1 MKKNIDKTPQEYNQ
15 MIQKYRQDKPKV
27 GNFIRAYLVGGSI
40 CAIGQIIIQI
50 LVSLGMNPDKASPTS
65 SIILI
70 FLGAF
75 LTGLG
80 IYDEIGQLGGAG
92 AAVPVTGFANAIVS
106 PAMEFKCEGWV
117 LGVGAKM
124 YAVAGPV
131 LTYGMV
137 SAFFVGLISLI
148 FSL

>member
-15 MIQKYRQDKPKV
+15 MIQKYRQGKPKV

-40 CAIGQIIIQI
+40 CAIGQIIIRI

>member
-1 MKKNIDKTPQEYNQ
+1 
-15 MIQKYRQDKPKV
+15 MIQKYRQGKPKV
-27 GNFIRAYLVGGSI
+27 GNFFRAYLVGGLI
-40 CAIGQIIIQI
+40 CAIGQSIIQI
-50 LVSLGMNPDKASPTS
+50 LVASGMSPDDASPTA

-70 FLGAF
+70 
-75 LTGLG
+75 LTGALFTGFG
-80 IYDEIGQLGGAG
+80 IYDEIGQFGGAG

-106 PAMEFKCEGWV
+106 PAMEFKSEGWI

-137 SAFFVGLISLI
+137 SAFIVGLLSMI

>member
-1 MKKNIDKTPQEYNQ
+1 M
-15 MIQKYRQDKPKV
+15 